1 MSSMSFRCLPRVVSR
16 PLVAAA
22 LAAAAVAFPAAVSAN
37 AAPITC
43 GDIAGLKTA
52 IMAGGTIDLTPYCVY
67 VLTAADSGVD
77 GLPAVTNNTVI
88 NGNHATIQRDP
99 ALTSATPFRILRIAS
114 GGNLTVSDL
123 TVMNGLL
130 TGFEFGG
137 GILVQSG
144 GALTATS
151 NLTIQGNR
159 VLRQGGGLR
168 VEGSGAAELTASLI
182 KDNTANSISGGLG
195 GGIDSS
201 GNLKL
206 HGTVVSS
213 NRAGEYGGGIYKNGV
228 GRLGIDQNSVITNN
242 RATGAGADDGGGGG
256 ILAFGGGSI
265 TDSVVT
271 NNTVTNGQGGGGIIA
286 DSGMLTVTRSI
297 ISGNTLA
304 YNITLPTLP
313 ATGAGILAD
322 GNTSNV
328 VLDGSTVTGNKIVGA
343 RGRGAGLAAT
353 RGTITLQNTSGV
365 TTVSNNLASG
375 SYSQGGGLYT
385 ASGTT
390 LNAIGAVI
398 TGNKAT
404 GTGSQGGGIFNN
416 GGSLSLDGATS
427 VTSNTAATAPGGIW
441 TSVPFAT
448 TATVTGN
455 IPTNCAASPA
465 TVTGC
470 TG

>member
-1 MSSMSFRCLPRVVSR
+1 M
-16 PLVAAA
+16 ATA
-22 LAAAAVAFPAAVSAN
+22 LAAAAVAFPAAVPAHAAVTPVGCDPDPIVAGTLLKSAVTT
-37 AAPITC
+37 AAP
-43 GDIAGLKTA
+43 GDTLTLTA
-52 IMAGGTIDLTPYCVY
+52 YCVY
-67 VLTAADSGVD
+67 RYDGTNTTEATSALVLAKT
-77 GLPAVTNNTVI
+77 LIIT
-88 NGNHATIQRDP
+88 GNHATIQRAP
-99 ALTSATPFRILRIAS
+99 TLTSATPFRILRIAS

-130 TGFEFGG
+130 AGFEFGG

-144 GALTATS
+144 GSLTATG

-159 VLRQGGGLR
+159 VTFSGGGLQ
-168 VEGSGAAELTASLI
+168 VDSGGAAELTASLI
-182 KDNTANSISGGLG
+182 NGNTVSSISSGLG
-195 GGIDSS
+195 GGIDSR

-213 NRAGEYGGGIYKNGV
+213 NRAGEYGGGINKNGV
-228 GRLGIDQNSVITNN
+228 GQLVIDQNSSVTNN
-242 RATGAGADDGGGGG
+242 RVTGFGPDDGGGGG
-256 ILAFGGGSI
+256 INASGGGSI

-271 NNTVTNGQGGGGIIA
+271 NNTVTNGEGGGGIIVA
-286 DSGMLTVTRSI
+286 GGTFTVTRSTI
-297 ISGNTLA
+297 GGNTLA
-304 YNITLPTLP
+304 YNNTPP
-313 ATGAGILAD
+313 ATGAGILTD
-322 GNTSNV
+322 SNTSNV

-375 SYSQGGGLYT
+375 QYSQGGGIYT

-390 LNAIGAVI
+390 LNATGATI
-398 TGNKAT
+398 TANKAT

-416 GGSLSLDGATS
+416 GGTVSLNSTTS
-427 VTSNTAATAPGGIW
+427 VTSNSAATAPGGIW
-441 TSVPFAT
+441 TSIPFAT

-455 IPTNCAASPA
+455 VPTNCAGSPA